1 MADESTGRRCKR
13 SDAGNELK
21 RIAIRIVSAAVLI
34 VVALGVAVSIG
45 GLLYRPQAAIASGFS
60 GSYVDAGGVQLRV
73 VQEGSGRD
81 ILMIHGSPG
90 ILEDF
95 DSQARD
101 LRTSFRVTRYDRP
114 GQGFSGDTGNYS
126 IRDNARVAL
135 ALIEKLGLTNTIV
148 VGHSYGGATALALGE
163 MKSPRV
169 AALVIL
175 DSAAYTSIRPVN
187 PLFRYLRLPAFGLGV
202 ARVVRGTTEAR
213 VRESIPAEFK
223 AGPPPENFLSVRAPV
238 YSEPKVVHAMA
249 NEHWDSNGELA
260 LISPHYGEI
269 DVPVYIVAQ
278 RDDPA
283 RSASAERL
291 QREVAHGNVTLISP
305 SGHYVQVEQPAAVT
319 EVIRRAAAS

>member
-1 MADESTGRRCKR
+1 VATLVKR
-13 SDAGNELK
+13 LATRLLLTVLLILVGSAVAISVAGMLY
-21 RIAIRIVSAAVLI
+21 SPD
-34 VVALGVAVSIG
+34 G
-45 GLLYRPQAAIASGFS
+45 GIPSGFA
-60 GSYVDAGGVQLRV
+60 GSYIDAGGVSLRV

-95 DSQARD
+95 DAQARD

-114 GQGFSGDTGNYS
+114 GQGFSGDTGDYS

-135 ALIEKLGLTNTIV
+135 ALIEKLGLTNTVV

-169 AALVIL
+169 AALVVL

-187 PLFRYLRLPAFGLGV
+187 PLFRYLRLPAFGLGL
-202 ARVVRGTTEAR
+202 ARLVRGTTEAK

-223 AGPPPENFLSVRAPV
+223 AGPPPENFLSLRAPV
-238 YSEPKVVHAMA
+238 YSQPKVIHAIA

-260 LISPHYGEI
+260 LLSPHYGEV

-291 QREVAHGNVTLISP
+291 HREVARGEVVLVSP
-305 SGHYVQVEQPAAVT
+305 SGHFVQVEQPAAVT
-319 EVIRRAAAS
+319 EVIRRAAS

>member
-1 MADESTGRRCKR
+1 M
-13 SDAGNELK
+13 K
-21 RIAIRIVSAAVLI
+21 RIAIRIVSAVLLI
-34 VVALGVAVSIG
+34 VVLLGVAVSIAG
-45 GLLYRPQAAIASGFS
+45 MVYRPQAAIPSGFA
-60 GSYVDAGGVQLRV
+60 GSYVDVAGIPLRV

-95 DSQARD
+95 DAQARD

-175 DSAAYTSIRPVN
+175 DSAAYTSIRAVN
-187 PLFRYLRLPAFGLGV
+187 PLFRFLRLPAFGVGM
-202 ARVVRGTTEAR
+202 ARMVRGTTEGK

-223 AGPPPENFLSVRAPV
+223 AGAPPENFLSVRAPI

-249 NEHWDSNGELA
+249 NEHWDSTAELA
-260 LISPHYGEI
+260 LLSPHYAEI

-278 RDDPA
+278 RDDAA
-283 RSASAERL
+283 RSAQAERL
-291 QREVAHGNVTLISP
+291 QREVAHGNLTLVSP

-319 EVIRRAAAS
+319 EVIQRAAGS

>member
-1 MADESTGRRCKR
+1 M
-13 SDAGNELK
+13 K
-21 RIAIRIVSAAVLI
+21 RIAIRIVSAVLLI
-34 VVALGVAVSIG
+34 VVLLGVAVSIAG
-45 GLLYRPQAAIASGFS
+45 MVYRPQAAIPSGFA
-60 GSYVDAGGVQLRV
+60 GSYVDVAGIPLRV

-95 DSQARD
+95 DAQARD

-175 DSAAYTSIRPVN
+175 DSAAYTSIRAVSPRAHLLGAEGRSCHGQRALGFDGGACAAQ
-187 PLFRYLRLPAFGLGV
+187 PALRRDRRP
-202 ARVVRGTTEAR
+202 RVHRRATRRRCTQR
-213 VRESIPAEFK
+213 
-223 AGPPPENFLSVRAPV
+223 AGRTAS
-238 YSEPKVVHAMA
+238 
-249 NEHWDSNGELA
+249 
-260 LISPHYGEI
+260 
-269 DVPVYIVAQ
+269 
-278 RDDPA
+278 A
-283 RSASAERL
+283 RSGAREPHARL
-291 QREVAHGNVTLISP
+291 
-305 SGHYVQVEQPAAVT
+305 T
-319 EVIRRAAAS
+319 E